1 MIDAPIYNF
10 SMPSQLKAWVDLI
23 AQASKICRHTENGPV
38 RLAGHKKASSHCLAT
53 EKLVII
59 NTIHSEIVKNN
70 NHM

>member
-10 SMPSQLKAWVDLI
+10 SMPSQLKAWVDRI
-23 AQASKICRHTENGPV
+23 AQARFAATPKTARSGWQAT
-38 RLAGHKKASSHCLAT
+38 KKTSSHCLAT

-59 NTIHSEIVKNN
+59 NTIHSEIVKNS